1 VKIAEIVAI
10 SGADGLLYSRR
21 SVRLRL
27 SRLGATG
34 AGFQSPKI
42 KISHFGLKFHNTPRF
57 WFKLSGYVG
66 DYYWTLIE

>member
-42 KISHFGLKFHNTPRF
+42 KISHFGLKFHNTPRLVQAVRLR
-57 WFKLSGYVG
+57 WRLLL
-66 DYYWTLIE
+66 DPYWV